1 MVVLIFRCPIKS
13 FMISIGTPALTK
25 NVAAKWRNDLNEWPW
40 YPALLQALS
49 ISVLIA
55 FVLATWKNDWF
66 FSIGQINKER
76 TSFSFWHMGISTQCR
91 VFPWYLRIHPS
102 LRSTSFGQRE
112 TISANLN
119 QNKSRSIWCL
129 LNWRDKQTEFSQ
141 YCSNYIGYLFIV
153 YVFK

>member
-13 FMISIGTPALTK
+13 FMISIGTPALTR

-55 FVLATWKNDWF
+55 FVLAAWKNDWF

-76 TSFSFWHMGISTQCR
+76 TSFSFWHMGISTQYRLRPC
-91 VFPWYLRIHPS
+91 FPWYPYPIRVFTSSMFSIILKTW
-102 LRSTSFGQRE
+102 RSDLPNSWAIQGME
-112 TISANLN
+112 SESWSWKSSNNL
-119 QNKSRSIWCL
+119 L
-129 LNWRDKQTEFSQ
+129 
-141 YCSNYIGYLFIV
+141 
-153 YVFK
+153 

>member
-13 FMISIGTPALTK
+13 FMISIGTPALTR

-76 TSFSFWHMGISTQCR
+76 TSFSFWHMGISTQYRLRPC
-91 VFPWYLRIHPS
+91 FPWYPYPIRVF
-102 LRSTSFGQRE
+102 TSSMFSFIFIRNTLSRLGEAIYQTPE
-112 TISANLN
+112 QFKAWS
-119 QNKSRSIWCL
+119 QNHGHEKVLTTFYS
-129 LNWRDKQTEFSQ
+129 
-141 YCSNYIGYLFIV
+141 YGV
-153 YVFK
+153 V